1 MSDKDIRADHA
12 DRPTVMYH
20 ATSPS
25 HRESILRHGLQR
37 RFSETAQVAK
47 GEVDWELAG
56 GIFFSTKTKDEKAN
70 QGCDVWEVDVRG
82 LSLEPDD
89 TTDVPYP
96 EDGGIEGDEWW
107 VTYNEDVP
115 PSRLK
120 LFKPGDPS
128 FLPRPA
134 PMKVSLI
141 AGLPGSGK
149 TTLLKEMAAQGAVTI
164 DDITDLASLPT
175 SPVPWLAIADV
186 NFCIPEVRDNVG
198 VELRQRYGRD
208 VHIEWTFFA
217 NDPAQCLKNAEA
229 RNDGRNV
236 RPDIEVLSRR
246 YVIPNGQPTRMVHGA
261 TADTERQR
269 KLVDAVT
276 AWHMGYRKDDAWTGR
291 DSRKQN
297 GILALAKGLEVSYDG
312 MLYRGTAIDDE
323 DFVRL
328 RNGED
333 VPFKLRPTGK
343 IVSWSKD
350 EEIADRFAQD
360 AWDGGDAMCAIV
372 IALPARDMV
381 LVADLEAISED
392 IDGEREVIS
401 MNGEIVLN
409 SSNVVRMYAYN
420 ELEAEASANT
430 P

>member
-1 MSDKDIRADHA
+1 MSDKGIHRDHA

-20 ATSPS
+20 ATSPAN
-25 HRESILRHGLQR
+25 RESILSHGLQR

-47 GEVDWELAG
+47 GEEDWEQAG
-56 GIFFSTKTKDEKAN
+56 GIFFSTKTKQGEPN
-70 QGCDVWEVDVRG
+70 EGCDVWAVDVSG
-82 LSLEPDD
+82 LSLERDD

-115 PSRLK
+115 PGRLR

-128 FLPRPA
+128 FLPSPA
-134 PMKVSLI
+134 PMRVSLI

-149 TTLLKEMAAQGAVTI
+149 TTLLKEMATQGAVTI
-164 DDITDLASLPT
+164 DDITSLSSLPA

-186 NFCIPEVRDNVG
+186 NFCIPEVRDKVG

-208 VHIEWTFFA
+208 VQMEWTFFA
-217 NDPAQCLKNAEA
+217 NDPAQCLKNAAA

-236 RPDIEVLSRR
+236 GPDIEVLSRR
-246 YVIPNGQPTRMVHGA
+246 YVIPNGQPSRMVHGA

-276 AWHMGYRKDDAWTGR
+276 AWHEGYSKDDAWTGDDIVDQDR
-291 DSRKQN
+291 
-297 GILALAKGLEVSYDG
+297 IIALAKGIEVSYDA
-312 MLYRGTAIDDE
+312 MLYRGTAIDDD

-333 VPFKLRPTGK
+333 VAFKLKPAGK
-343 IVSWSKD
+343 LVSWSKD